1 MLRAA
6 CMLVALAG
14 AQGRKLAQTDVY
26 PYSDMVTSVQENAT
40 EAEALDHDAWVLD
53 HDHKLPDV
61 EWYRQRTMEQDPWY
75 KANEDWWAAKDNG
88 TTISV
93 PPPLPRNETEYA
105 YLKEEEEEKVLE
117 SNDDPWYLSTTSTQT
132 DYPYGGSD

>member
-1 MLRAA
+1 MHARRARRGTGA
-6 CMLVALAG
+6 KAG
-14 AQGRKLAQTDVY
+14 ADGCVLLFRHGDVLGLGRARVGAGERY
-26 PYSDMVTSVQENAT
+26 RGYRG
-40 EAEALDHDAWVLD
+40 VLV